1 MTMKMMTT
9 KKRKSSDNSQDAVNA
24 EECLVENNLPK
35 Q

>member
-9 KKRKSSDNSQDAVNA
+9 KKKSSDNSQDVVNA